1 MQGASLVDDRA
12 ASACVLLGLSNGH
25 SGDDSYTPNGGGSS
39 SSSSSRSGEAAGSE
53 PRVHPTTVAA
63 TIAAAAA
70 AAAAEEEEAPS
81 NSGKRRA
88 QVAALP
94 RKEWSLAEDEL
105 IRNGVQQLGCRWR
118 VIAAQLPGRSDDAVR
133 NRWSRLQESMRGP
146 GVPKRPSSGGA
157 NGGASSSGDS
167 AAVNGEGSSA
177 AKNGAPVKLE
187 RKGSA
192 EKKERTSWTR
202 AEDDVIV
209 QGVAELGHKWFE
221 IARRLPGRTDHAI
234 RNRWSRLQSI
244 LGLHDAQNSGSAPPT
259 PHELGAAAL
268 CLSRSNSDLGG
279 AASSAVGIG
288 GAAGSPRLASALSE
302 GSSPRKIREVVSAV
316 KQENGA
322 ASSPRLSPAHAL
334 NVAELSLA
342 RQAHGLSRLS
352 QRAETLADGERPSEV
367 RPCAP
372 SPPRDR
378 DLCLPKSLDPLSQSA
393 HPMTNAT
400 LTLQASSSATVL
412 AHAAPHAEAAP
423 PRYTHAPPPSP
434 QIAPLAGDATAAAAL
449 AERTSTAELLLLH
462 SSPVIA
468 PTAQTAQPGSAV
480 LPDAAQLGLLPPGSR
495 VASLP
500 EGSAE
505 LMLLKK
511 RPRA

>member
-1 MQGASLVDDRA
+1 MQGASVVDDRA

-25 SGDDSYTPNGGGSS
+25 AGDDSYAPNGGGSS
-39 SSSSSRSGEAAGSE
+39 SSSSSSRGEAAGSE
-53 PRVHPTTVAA
+53 PRLNPATVAA

-70 AAAAEEEEAPS
+70 AAAAEEEEAVPS
-81 NSGKRRA
+81 SGKRRA

-146 GVPKRPSSGGA
+146 GVPKRPSSGSA

-167 AAVNGEGSSA
+167 GAVNGEGSSA
-177 AKNGAPVKLE
+177 AKNAAPVKLE

-244 LGLHDAQNSGSAPPT
+244 LGLHDAQNNGSAPPT

-268 CLSRSNSDLGG
+268 SLSRSNSDLGG
-279 AASSAVGIG
+279 TALSAVGI

-352 QRAETLADGERPSEV
+352 QRAEMLAEGERPAEV
-367 RPCAP
+367 KSLGSSIPHTLSP
-372 SPPRDR
+372 SPQPSPNVRD
-378 DLCLPKSLDPLSQSA
+378 P
-393 HPMTNAT
+393 
-400 LTLQASSSATVL
+400 TLQASSTATVL

-468 PTAQTAQPGSAV
+468 PTAQTAQPGTAV
-480 LPDAAQLGLLPPGSR
+480 LPSAAQLSCLPPGSQM
-495 VASLP
+495 ASLP